1 MNWWSALR
9 ARLWRTPH
17 PGDEFRVVKIVY
29 SADGKRA
36 AEVHQF
42 DFGPTYLL
50 ESDQGEDGQRVKR
63 HSGRLVGPFHSPLQA
78 ERFIIATAW
87 FNGPDSKLSYPSD

>member
-1 MNWWSALR
+1 M
-9 ARLWRTPH
+9 
-17 PGDEFRVVKIVY
+17 VKVLY

-50 ESDQGEDGQRVKR
+50 ENDLAEGGQRVER
-63 HSGRLVGPFHSPLQA
+63 HHGSLVGPFHSPIQA

-87 FNGPDSKLSYPSD
+87 FNGLEDPNGQPGD

>member
-1 MNWWSALR
+1 MTWWSALR
-9 ARLWRTPH
+9 ARLWRSPR
-17 PGDEFRVVKIVY
+17 PGDEFRVIKILY

-50 ESDQGEDGQRVKR
+50 ESDLGENGQRVER
-63 HSGRLVGPFHSPLQA
+63 HNGSLVGPFHSPLQA

-87 FNGPDSKLSYPSD
+87 FNGLDSEIGSPSD